1 VGSLDSLSVLD
12 HARSATQSPFA
23 GLRFKLTLGLILGLL
38 GGLGVAF
45 FLEYLDNSLKTPE
58 AAERL
63 LGVPALVAIP
73 RHNPPFD
80 EAYRMLRIN
89 LASRERGADGADA
102 IMLTAAKPRAGTSTV
117 TANLARAFAQAGRR
131 TIVVDAAL
139 AGPAQHRIF
148 KVPNERGLLQLLDG
162 QAELDDVLM
171 PAARNLWVV
180 PAGAESAEV
189 SGALLGSPSMEA
201 ALRALRQRGDIVLL
215 DTSAAGAFADPFDV
229 APQTSGVVLV
239 LDANQAPRG
248 AEEQIKLQF
257 DRLRAPVL
265 GAVLTKVAPA
275 TVDSYFYQERF
286 YRTPPRRSFVPAAA
300 SVVVVLAAAALCVHL
315 ATSPSKASRPATQL
329 QQVRGTVDA
338 AVRAVQH
345 TALSGHPVNTA
356 NTRR

>member
-1 VGSLDSLSVLD
+1 
-12 HARSATQSPFA
+12 
-23 GLRFKLTLGLILGLL
+23 
-38 GGLGVAF
+38 
-45 FLEYLDNSLKTPE
+45 
-58 AAERL
+58 
-63 LGVPALVAIP
+63 
-73 RHNPPFD
+73 
-80 EAYRMLRIN
+80 
-89 LASRERGADGADA
+89 
-102 IMLTAAKPRAGTSTV
+102 MLTGAKRRAGTSTV

-315 ATSPSKASRPATQL
+315 ATSPSKAGRPATQL

-345 TALSGHPVNTA
+345 TALSSQPVNTTK
-356 NTRR
+356 TRR